1 MSHAERILDLRV
13 HRIDPVFDRRICGA
27 VPQLEPGFAQN
38 LVRWIAV
45 DPKGVIG
52 EIEYEI
58 GASLR
63 NPYENPEIFA
73 SA

>member
-1 MSHAERILDLRV
+1 LSSAGNVVDVNHILFDIER
-13 HRIDPVFDRRICGA
+13 
-27 VPQLEPGFAQN
+27 
-38 LVRWIAV
+38 RWIAV

>member
-1 MSHAERILDLRV
+1 MTLAERILDLCI
-13 HRIDPVFDRRICGA
+13 HGINAILDGRIGRAI
-27 VPQLEPGFAQN
+27 PQLEPGFAQN